1 MQVERKME
9 TFPVYFNLIPKPDK
23 IITIEE
29 GFSWI
34 SLVIIEQEKAL
45 KKIISPDTLTEQR
58 VTTIVRFI
66 LRTNNGLVRS
76 LLLK

>member
-23 IITIEE
+23 IITMGA

-34 SLVIIEQEKAL
+34 SLVIIEEEKAL
-45 KKIISPDTLTEQR
+45 KKIISPDTLTEQ

-66 LRTNNGLVRS
+66 LRTNDGLVRS

>member
-23 IITIEE
+23 IITMGE

-34 SLVIIEQEKAL
+34 SLVIIEEEKAL

-66 LRTNNGLVRS
+66 LRTNDGLVRS
-76 LLLK
+76 LLPK